1 MIFDGKTL
9 KDLYADKGQSG
20 MDLRESED
28 IKERWQEYTE
38 ELHKKDLHNPD
49 AFHYTVLKILHLFIL
64 PQIIRS
70 L

>member
-9 KDLYADKGQSG
+9 KDLYADKGQNG

-38 ELHKKDLHNPD
+38 ELYKMI
-49 AFHYTVLKILHLFIL
+49 FTT
-64 PQIIRS
+64 QIITMV
-70 L
+70 

>member
-38 ELHKKDLHNPD
+38 ELYKMI
-49 AFHYTVLKILHLFIL
+49 FTT
-64 PQIIRS
+64 QIIMTVWLLIWS
-70 L
+70 QTSWNVKSSGP

>member
-9 KDLYADKGQSG
+9 KDLYADKGQNG

-38 ELHKKDLHNPD
+38 QL
-49 AFHYTVLKILHLFIL
+49 
-64 PQIIRS
+64 
-70 L
+70 

>member
-38 ELHKKDLHNPD
+38 ELYKM
-49 AFHYTVLKILHLFIL
+49 ILTT
-64 PQIIRS
+64 QIIMMV
-70 L
+70 

>member
-9 KDLYADKGQSG
+9 KDLYADKGQNG

-38 ELHKKDLHNPD
+38 ELYKMI
-49 AFHYTVLKILHLFIL
+49 FTT
-64 PQIIRS
+64 QIIMTVWLLIWS
-70 L
+70 QTSWNVKSSGP